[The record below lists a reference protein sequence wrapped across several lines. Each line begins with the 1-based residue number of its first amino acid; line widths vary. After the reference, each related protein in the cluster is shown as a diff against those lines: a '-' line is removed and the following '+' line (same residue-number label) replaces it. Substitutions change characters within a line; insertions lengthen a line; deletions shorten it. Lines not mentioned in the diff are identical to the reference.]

1 MLTIEDLWI
10 LSGVLFLLLLGV
22 TIWLVMMIILRQRVV
37 LESDTTQND
46 LRSTI
51 YGLKEELERCLET
64 RAEYKSSS
72 QQYQQAYE
80 NQRQMST
87 QLSQESAMLVERLKV
102 CHDRVLQYEAL
113 DSKYET
119 LKNRFEESR
128 LELSTALSDTRS
140 RLLERD
146 KSYEKLKEA
155 YHRKELKVDRL
166 VAELSQV
173 QSQGEVLKSELEGQE
188 RSHQEK
194 IDQMDAH
201 REQMRLEFSSL
212 ADKILKENSQEF
224 AAQSSKNITEMI
236 NPMRDQFDDFK
247 KQIHTLYLQES
258 NERSMLQSEIKNIK
272 EINLQMSQEANNL
285 TNALKGESKTQGIW
299 GEMILERVLENSG
312 LKQGESYEREVALRH
327 ESDESLYRPDV
338 IVYLPDN
345 REVIVDAKTSL
356 TAYERFVSS
365 QSELS
370 KQKFADQHIASMKKH
385 IKELSAKD
393 YTRLKGVKSLD
404 FVFMFIPVESALLMA
419 MEYDPNL
426 FEYAFK
432 KNIILVG
439 PTTLMVA
446 LRAVE
451 NSWKYEH
458 QRQNATKIATR
469 AGLLF
474 DKFVGF
480 VESVEKLGKQIN
492 SVQKTYD
499 ETYNR
504 LHMGSGSITSQ
515 FYKLEKLGAATSKKL
530 PNHLLNELES

>member
-1 MLTIEDLWI
+1 
-10 LSGVLFLLLLGV
+10 
-22 TIWLVMMIILRQRVV
+22 MIIQRQRVV
-37 LESDTTQND
+37 LESDTVQND

-51 YGLKEELERCLET
+51 YALKEELERCLEIRT
-64 RAEYKSSS
+64 EYKSSS

-80 NQRQMST
+80 NQREMST
-87 QLSQESAMLVERLKV
+87 QLSQESAVLEEKLKV
-102 CHDRVLQYEAL
+102 CQDRVLGYEAL

-119 LKNRFEESR
+119 LKSRFEESR

-146 KSYEKLKEA
+146 KSYEKLKEE
-155 YHRKELKVDRL
+155 YHAKELKIDRL
-166 VAELSQV
+166 LSELAHV
-173 QSQGEVLKSELEGQE
+173 QSQGEVLKSELESQE
-188 RSHQEK
+188 RLHQEK
-194 IDQMDAH
+194 REQMDAYK
-201 REQMRLEFSSL
+201 EQMRLEFSNL
-212 ADKILKENSQEF
+212 AETILKENSQEF
-224 AAQSSKNITEMI
+224 ATQSSKNIKEMI
-236 NPMRDQFDDFK
+236 HPMQNQFDDFK

-272 EINLQMSQEANNL
+272 EINLQMSKEANNL

-338 IVYLPDN
+338 IVYLPDH

-356 TAYERFVSS
+356 TAYERFVAS
-365 QSELS
+365 QSDDLS

-385 IKELSAKD
+385 IKDLSAKD
-393 YTRLKGVKSLD
+393 YTRLKGINSLD

-426 FEYAFK
+426 LEYAFK

-480 VESVEKLGKQIN
+480 VESIEKLGKQMN
-492 SVQKTYD
+492 SVQKSYD
-499 ETYNR
+499 EAYNR